1 MLYLTWN
8 NSKDYRNYFKK
19 IFCKRCTLY
28 LFSNQVKSKGCYMGN
43 IGFTEIL
50 ILVFILV
57 LLFGGKRIPE
67 LAKGLGKGIR
77 SFKKALKG
85 EEEEKSDKE

>member
-1 MLYLTWN
+1 
-8 NSKDYRNYFKK
+8 
-19 IFCKRCTLY
+19 
-28 LFSNQVKSKGCYMGN
+28 MGN
-43 IGFTEIL
+43 IGFVEIL
-50 ILVFILV
+50 ILVLILV
-57 LLFGGKRIPE
+57 ILFGGKRIPE

>member
-1 MLYLTWN
+1 MY
-8 NSKDYRNYFKK
+8 
-19 IFCKRCTLY
+19 I
-28 LFSNQVKSKGCYMGN
+28 FSNHIKSKGCYMGN
-43 IGFTEIL
+43 IGFVEIL
-50 ILVFILV
+50 ILVLILV
-57 LLFGGKRIPE
+57 ILFGGKRIPE

>member
-1 MLYLTWN
+1 
-8 NSKDYRNYFKK
+8 
-19 IFCKRCTLY
+19 
-28 LFSNQVKSKGCYMGN
+28 MGN

>member
-1 MLYLTWN
+1 
-8 NSKDYRNYFKK
+8 
-19 IFCKRCTLY
+19 
-28 LFSNQVKSKGCYMGN
+28 MGN
-43 IGFTEIL
+43 IGFGEIL

-67 LAKGLGKGIR
+67 LAKGIGKGIR

-85 EEEEKSDKE
+85 EEEEEKSNKE